1 MSIRSTGK
9 SVLSFGMVSIPI
21 KLFTTSN
28 SATRVGFNQLDP
40 QGRRLKQQYV
50 DPDGNVVE
58 RNQMLKG
65 YEFTKDK
72 FVTFTQDEIKLIAE
86 ASSPNMGI
94 EEFVPASQIPS
105 TFIEKSYYLSPDNGG
120 ARAYSLLAKVLKET
134 DKVGL
139 AKWCCRGK
147 TNLVMIASH
156 GDGLALHQL
165 FYADEV
171 VSFDELCVAPEV
183 INDAELRMAKMLIEQ
198 VSKPKFEPTNF
209 VDDVKARI
217 EKAIDAKI
225 NGQTFEPPKEEPAKE
240 QIFDLMTA
248 LKASLNAA

>member
-1 MSIRSTGK
+1 MARSTGK
-9 SVLSFGMVSIPI
+9 GTLCFGMVSIPV
-21 KLFTTSN
+21 KLYTTSN

-58 RNQMLKG
+58 RGQMLKG
-65 YEFTKDK
+65 YEFTKDR
-72 FVTFTQDEIKLIAE
+72 FVTFTQDEIKSMAE

-94 EEFVPASQIPS
+94 EEFVPASQVPP

-120 ARAYSLLAKVLKET
+120 ARAYSLLAKALKET

-147 TNLVMIASH
+147 TNLVMVAPH

-171 VSFDELCVAPEV
+171 VAFDEVRVAPEA
-183 INDAELRMAKMLIEQ
+183 IKDAELQMAKMLIEQ
-198 VSKPKFEPTNF
+198 VSKPKFEPSNF

-217 EKAIDAKI
+217 ERAIDAKI
-225 NGQTFEPPKEEPAKE
+225 NGQPLELPKEEAPKE
-240 QIFDLMTA
+240 QIMDLMAA
-248 LKASLNAA
+248 LKASLKAA